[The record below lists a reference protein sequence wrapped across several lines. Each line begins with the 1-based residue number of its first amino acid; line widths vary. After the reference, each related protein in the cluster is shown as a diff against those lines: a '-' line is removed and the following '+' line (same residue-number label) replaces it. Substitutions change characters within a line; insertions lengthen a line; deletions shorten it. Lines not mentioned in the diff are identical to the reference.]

1 MTSSGTAD
9 SPTQRGVPDIDAEA
23 CRAFQ
28 RTLERVGKRW
38 SGAILLAGTRGARR
52 FGEYR
57 RMVPGISDRLL
68 VERLRELEGL
78 GLIEREVVPTM
89 PVQVL
94 YRPTAEGSDL
104 MVALQPLVHWGLQHG
119 SAEGSS

>member
-1 MTSSGTAD
+1 MAA
-9 SPTQRGVPDIDAEA
+9 SPAHRGVPDIDAEA

-28 RTLERVGKRW
+28 RTLECVGMRW
-38 SGAILLAGTRGARR
+38 SSAILLAGTRGARR

-57 RMVPGISDRLL
+57 RMVPGISDRVLSQ
-68 VERLRELEGL
+68 RLKELAGL
-78 GLIEREVVPTM
+78 GLIEREVVPTT

-94 YRPTAEGSDL
+94 YRPTADGSDL